1 MMARRLTAHESEVP
15 VGERRAEMAVGKPG
29 YTWFAFGGSRPEA
42 CSIPASPHGDHFPKA
57 AFEFERT
64 NNTAGS
70 FNSKL

>member
-1 MMARRLTAHESEVP
+1 
-15 VGERRAEMAVGKPG
+15 MAVGKPC

-57 AFEFERT
+57 AFEIERT